1 MTTAIK
7 DQIHWRSRSR
17 IELARINF
25 WILVILLLLLP
36 IERVMMPM
44 GMTPADVAL
53 MALVAL
59 FWPVAWVRRRRVIFP
74 LLLPMWLIFVAS
86 SLATLFSAVPI
97 TNITT
102 MIQEVYLYLG
112 CVSLANLLVWLGEED
127 MHRINKIWIIV
138 ACVESLLTMM
148 GALRIGPQFL
158 HEPPT
163 IAVDPLKH
171 SYQFEGIDRALGTFA
186 NPNAAGGYLMA
197 SLFVFLA
204 TPWLRHPLLR
214 LAVVGWLLLGIF
226 ATGSNAGLGATLA
239 ALGFYFL
246 YWVLTQQDRQ
256 AVRLWIVLGT
266 LMAAVVIAPL
276 LVGFSYSSLLQPSA
290 VLQSSLLATTVARVG
305 SGVERRTDL
314 LGIGWEFFSHN
325 PLGVGPAGVS
335 AIFGVG
341 LHTDYMAFL
350 AERGVL
356 GLIGLLL
363 LITLTMACV
372 LASARLAHGDRVRQL
387 QAIALGGG
395 FVAYYVD
402 AMAHEVFHTRSLWFL
417 MAMIFAHYYV
427 LRQRVGQVAGMES
440 NMSIASLGK
449 NL

>member
-17 IELARINF
+17 IELARISF
-25 WILVILLLLLP
+25 WILVMLLLLLP
-36 IERVMMPM
+36 VERVAWPM
-44 GMTPADVAL
+44 GAVPADVAL
-53 MALVAL
+53 AAIIAL
-59 FWPVAWVRRRRVIFP
+59 FWPVAWARHRRVAFP

-86 SLATLFSAVPI
+86 SLATLFSPVP
-97 TNITT
+97 TTGMQT
-102 MIQEVYLYLG
+102 MIQEAYIYLG
-112 CVSLANLLVWLGEED
+112 FVSAANLLAWLDEEN
-127 MHRINKIWIIV
+127 MHRLNKIWIII
-138 ACVESLLTMM
+138 ACIEGVLTVM
-148 GALRIGPQFL
+148 GALKIGPSFL
-158 HEPPT
+158 
-163 IAVDPLKH
+163 
-171 SYQFEGIDRALGTFA
+171 YQSPIPGKRHYEFEGIQRAFATFA
-186 NPNAAGGYLMA
+186 NPNAAGGYLMTA
-197 SLFVFLA
+197 FFVFMA
-204 TPWLRHPLLR
+204 TPWPCHPLLR
-214 LAVVGWLLLGIF
+214 LAVGGWLFLGIY
-226 ATGSNAGLGATLA
+226 ATGSNG
-239 ALGFYFL
+239 ALGGTLVGLAFYFL
-246 YWVLTQQDRQ
+246 HWVLTQEDRQ
-256 AVRLWIVLGT
+256 AVRLWIALGT

-276 LVGFSYSSLLQPSA
+276 LVGFSYSSLLSPSVA
-290 VLQSSLLATTVARVG
+290 KSDLLATTVARVG
-305 SGVERRTDL
+305 SGVERRTGL

-325 PLGVGPAGVS
+325 PLGVGPAGVP

-341 LHTDYMAFL
+341 LHNDYMAFL

-372 LASARLAHGDRVRQL
+372 LASARLADGDRARQL

-395 FVAYYVD
+395 FVAYYAD

-427 LRQRVGQVAGMES
+427 LRQRVGQVAGMKS

>member
-7 DQIHWRSRSR
+7 DQTRWRSRSR
-17 IELARINF
+17 IELTQVGF
-25 WILVILLLLLP
+25 WIFVMLLLLLP
-36 IERVMMPM
+36 VERVAWPM
-44 GMTPADVAL
+44 GAVPADVAL
-53 MALVAL
+53 AATIAF
-59 FWPVAWVRRRRVIFP
+59 FWSIAWARHRRVAFP

-86 SLATLFSAVPI
+86 SLATLFSPVP
-97 TNITT
+97 TTGMQT
-102 MIQEVYLYLG
+102 MIQEAYIYLG
-112 CVSLANLLVWLGEED
+112 FASAANLLAWLDEENV
-127 MHRINKIWIIV
+127 HRLNKIWIII
-138 ACVESLLTMM
+138 ACIEGVLTVMGSLK
-148 GALRIGPQFL
+148 IGPSFL
-158 HEPPT
+158 HQSPFKET
-163 IAVDPLKH
+163 
-171 SYQFEGIDRALGTFA
+171 YEFEVIQRALGTFS
-186 NPNAAGGYLMA
+186 NPNPAAAYLMTT
-197 SLFVFLA
+197 LFVLMA
-204 TPWLRHPLLR
+204 TPWPRHPLLR
-214 LAVVGWLLLGIF
+214 LAVGGWLFLGIY
-226 ATGSNAGLGATLA
+226 ATGSNAALGGTLVG
-239 ALGFYFL
+239 LGFYFL
-246 YWVLTQQDRQ
+246 YWILTQEDRQ
-256 AVRLWIVLGT
+256 AMRLWIALGT

-417 MAMIFAHYYV
+417 MAMIFAYYYM